1 MTDAEA
7 RARADRF
14 WRCAG
19 VCETFPRS
27 LERAVLWA
35 VPLAVMK
42 LPRLGLSE
50 LRTWLRHRGQSVSLD
65 GPDRPLR
72 ACLIARNG
80 RGIVVLDGTD
90 TEDERRLSLAH
101 ELAHFLL
108 DYLEPRERAV
118 SAFGP
123 TALEILD
130 GIRPPSIQERV
141 AGVLKGVTVNVHLHI
156 LERSVTG
163 DVNRL
168 NVLDAED
175 RADRLALELL
185 APRDVVLQQL
195 SEMGVQWSAHAAVD
209 KAAAVLTNRFGL
221 PAAVADNYGRFLVS
235 SRRAHTTFRDWLGC

>member
-101 ELAHFLL
+101 
-108 DYLEPRERAV
+108 
-118 SAFGP
+118 
-123 TALEILD
+123 
-130 GIRPPSIQERV
+130 
-141 AGVLKGVTVNVHLHI
+141 
-156 LERSVTG
+156 
-163 DVNRL
+163 
-168 NVLDAED
+168 
-175 RADRLALELL
+175 
-185 APRDVVLQQL
+185 
-195 SEMGVQWSAHAAVD
+195 
-209 KAAAVLTNRFGL
+209 
-221 PAAVADNYGRFLVS
+221 
-235 SRRAHTTFRDWLGC
+235 